1 MNIVEN
7 GEVAVTVLVSQLSCI
22 MVMGKLELFVHVVPA
37 HGGDHHMSSVLLAS
51 FLEHWSLSQSF

>member
-7 GEVAVTVLVSQLSCI
+7 GEVAVTVLVSQLSCF

-37 HGGDHHMSSVLLAS
+37 HGGDRHIIWTCHQ
-51 FLEHWSLSQSF
+51 LSWLHF